1 MSADKSYFL
10 TGVRMGRID
19 DHKLRGL
26 PLGILEYLICGYCL
40 LSTGNYDFQV
50 LRQEFQGKYRTCYT
64 VQAFFFLSFLW
75 YYTRVVSNRDTVK
88 RRIFLKSC
96 TFDVK
101 YSATERA
108 SVKIQRVL
116 IAVSSFD

>member
-26 PLGILEYLICGYCL
+26 PLGILEYLICSYCL